1 VKSSLIPE
9 PWQER
14 WAEAARRRASRSRNR
29 SIQPASGLDFSSN
42 DYLGLR
48 RDPRLAEAGAKAAL
62 EYGSGSGA
70 SRLLRGTSPLHD
82 QLETGLAEWK
92 GQGSCLLFNTGFQCN
107 ATVIPSLLQP
117 GDAVFSDALNHASIV
132 DGCRMAKARGAHL
145 GIYPHLDLADLQ
157 RQLHAWMAG
166 ASREALALVV
176 TDAVFSMDGD
186 AADLPALLDICR
198 RHRALLMVD
207 EAHASG
213 LLGPTGA
220 GLAEAQGVH
229 GQIPLLMGTLGKA
242 LGTFGAFVACDPSLR
257 EHLVNQCRGFIFST
271 ALPPSS
277 VGASLE
283 ALRLARTETWR
294 RERALGHA
302 HRLRQALGLPVGA
315 SPIVPLVIG
324 SDADALR
331 VARGLQ
337 ERGLDIR
344 AVRPPTVPE
353 GTARLRITTGAHQ
366 SEAEVEAL
374 ILGLQELLP

>member
-1 VKSSLIPE
+1 M
-9 PWQER
+9 
-14 WAEAARRRASRSRNR
+14 
-29 SIQPASGLDFSSN
+29 GLDFSSN

-48 RDPRLAEAGAKAAL
+48 RDPRLAEAGEQAARS
-62 EYGSGSGA
+62 YGSGSGA

-82 QLETGLAEWK
+82 QLEEALAQWK

-107 ATVIPSLLQP
+107 ATLIPSLLHP

-132 DGCRMAKARGAHL
+132 DGCRMAKLRGAHL
-145 GIYPHLDLADLQ
+145 GIYHHLDLANLQ
-157 RQLHAWMAG
+157 QQLHGWMAG

-176 TDAVFSMDGD
+176 TDAIFSMDGD
-186 AADLPALLDICR
+186 AADLPGLLDICR
-198 RHRALLMVD
+198 RHRAMLMVD

-213 LLGPTGA
+213 LLGATGA

-242 LGTFGAFVACDPSLR
+242 LGTFGAFVACDPLLR
-257 EHLVNQCRGFIFST
+257 DHLVNQCRGFIFST

-283 ALRLARTETWR
+283 ALHLARTETWR
-294 RERALGHA
+294 RERALGYA
-302 HRLRQALGLPVGA
+302 QLLREALALPTGS
-315 SPIVPLVIG
+315 SPIVPIVIG
-324 SDADALR
+324 SDADAIR
-331 VARGLQ
+331 MARGLQ
-337 ERGLDIR
+337 DQGFDIR

-366 SEAEVEAL
+366 EEADVEAL
-374 ILGLQELLP
+374 IRALRELL

>member
-1 VKSSLIPE
+1 MKAPWIAE

-14 WAEAARRRASRSRNR
+14 LEDAARGRIARNR
-29 SIQPASGLDFSSN
+29 NRIIQSPAGLDFSSN

-48 RDPRLAEAGAKAAL
+48 QDPRLAEAGERAARQ
-62 EYGSGSGA
+62 YGSGSGA

-82 QLETGLAEWK
+82 QLECALAQWK
-92 GQGSCLLFNTGFQCN
+92 GQGACLLFNTGFQCN

-132 DGCRMAKARGAHL
+132 DGCRMAKLRGAHL
-145 GIYPHLDLADLQ
+145 GIYRHLDLADLQ
-157 RQLHAWMAG
+157 AQLHSWMAG
-166 ASREALALVV
+166 VSREALALVV
-176 TDAVFSMDGD
+176 TDAIFSMDGD
-186 AADLPALLDICR
+186 AADLPGLLDVCR

-213 LLGPTGA
+213 LLGTSGA

-242 LGTFGAFVACDPSLR
+242 LGTFGAFVACDPLLR
-257 EHLVNQCRGFIFST
+257 DHLVNQCRGFIFST

-283 ALRLARTETWR
+283 AVRLARTETWR
-294 RERALGHA
+294 RQNALGHA
-302 HRLRQALGLPVGA
+302 QRLREALSLPGGA

-324 SDADALR
+324 SDADAMR

-337 ERGLDIR
+337 DRGFDIR

-366 SEAEVEAL
+366 EETDVEAL
-374 ILGLQELLP
+374 ILALRELLS